1 MLHQKSTLNCNGQLI
16 DLSDPIIMGVLNVTP
31 DSFFD
36 GGKYEDAK
44 ALLQQVEK
52 MITEGAT
59 IIDIGGMSSRPGA
72 EIINVEEELNRVI
85 PIIKKIKTHF
95 PDTIISIDTVRSEV
109 ARQSVA
115 VGASI
120 INDISAGSIDNEM
133 FKTVAELN
141 VPYILMHMQGK
152 PDNMQQSPD
161 YQDVTKTV
169 LDFFIKKVGALR
181 ALGVKDII
189 LDPGFGFGK
198 TIGHNYQLLQ
208 NFAIFKILDLSLLAG
223 VSRKSM
229 IYKVLNSTPQEALNG
244 TTVLNT
250 FALERGA
257 KILRVHDVKEAKET
271 ITLWKQLNH
280 EQETL

>member
-44 ALLQQVEK
+44 ALLHQVEK
-52 MITEGAT
+52 MILQGAT
-59 IIDIGGMSSRPGA
+59 IVDIGGMSSRPGA
-72 EIINVEEELNRVI
+72 NLIEEEEELNRVI
-85 PIIKKIKTHF
+85 PIIEKIKDTF
-95 PDTIISIDTVRSEV
+95 PEVIISIDTVRSEV
-109 ARQSVA
+109 ARQSVSA
-115 VGASI
+115 GASI
-120 INDISAGSIDNEM
+120 INDISAGSIDGNM

-141 VPYILMHMQGK
+141 VPYVLMHMQGI
-152 PDNMQQSPD
+152 PGSMQQDPD

-169 LDFFIKKVGALR
+169 LDFFIQKVGELR
-181 ALGVKDII
+181 DLGVKDII

-198 TIGHNYQLLQ
+198 TISHNYQLLQ
-208 NFAIFKILDLSLLAG
+208 NFAIFEILDLSLLAG

-280 EQETL
+280 EQKRL

>member
-44 ALLQQVEK
+44 ALLNQVEK
-52 MITEGAT
+52 MILQGAT
-59 IIDIGGMSSRPGA
+59 IVDIGGMSSRPGA
-72 EIINVEEELNRVI
+72 NLIEEEEELNRVI
-85 PIIKKIKTHF
+85 PIIKKIKDTF
-95 PDTIISIDTVRSEV
+95 PEVIISIDTVRSEV
-109 ARQSVA
+109 ARQSVSA
-115 VGASI
+115 GASI
-120 INDISAGSIDNEM
+120 INDISAGSIDGNM

-141 VPYILMHMQGK
+141 VPYVLMHMQGI
-152 PDNMQQSPD
+152 PVSMQQDPG

-169 LDFFIKKVGALR
+169 LDFFIQKVGELR
-181 ALGVKDII
+181 ELGVKDII

-198 TIGHNYQLLQ
+198 TINHNYQLLQ
-208 NFAIFKILDLSLLAG
+208 NFAIFEILDLSLLAG

-280 EQETL
+280 EQKRL

>member
-36 GGKYEDAK
+36 GGNYEDAK

-52 MITEGAT
+52 MILEGAA

-85 PIIKKIKTHF
+85 PIIKKIKEHF
-95 PDTIISIDTVRSEV
+95 SEIIISIDTVRSEV
-109 ARQSVA
+109 ARQSVF

-120 INDISAGSIDNEM
+120 INDISAGSIDDEM

-152 PDNMQQSPD
+152 PDNMQENPD
-161 YQDVTKTV
+161 YQDVTKNV
-169 LDFFIKKVGALR
+169 LDFFIKKVSELR

-198 TIGHNYQLLQ
+198 TIVHNYQLLQ
-208 NFAIFKILDLSLLAG
+208 KFAIFKILDLPLLAG

-229 IYKVLNSTPQEALNG
+229 IYKTLNSTPQEALNG

-280 EQETL
+280 EQKTL